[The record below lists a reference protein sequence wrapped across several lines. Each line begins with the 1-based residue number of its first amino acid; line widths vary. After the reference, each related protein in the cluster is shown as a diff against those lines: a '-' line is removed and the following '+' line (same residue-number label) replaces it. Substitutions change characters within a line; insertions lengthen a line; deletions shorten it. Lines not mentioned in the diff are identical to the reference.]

1 MWDGILCSYTLIRGF
16 YELPTGRVS
25 FCASLVREIALD
37 RRRGAWRACGGRVLS
52 LRTGSV
58 WFCDSLVNSRGD
70 IVIVHLKI
78 RYKVSFKNIA
88 VCSCSL

>member
-58 WFCDSLVNSRGD
+58 WFCDSLVNLRGGE
-70 IVIVHLKI
+70 LL
-78 RYKVSFKNIA
+78 R
-88 VCSCSL
+88 L